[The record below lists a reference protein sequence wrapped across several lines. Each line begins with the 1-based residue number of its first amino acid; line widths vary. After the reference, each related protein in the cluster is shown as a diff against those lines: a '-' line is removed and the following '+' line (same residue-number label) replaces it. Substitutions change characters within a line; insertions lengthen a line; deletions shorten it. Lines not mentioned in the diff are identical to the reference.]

1 MRSTIIRAIGLLLVL
16 AAAGLRAESLPGEI
30 RIIVPVTAG
39 SSLDARARVIAEA
52 IGARLKQRVLVENRP
67 GAGGTLAALA
77 VARSRRDGSMLLF
90 SNNSLL
96 ISPHIYP
103 NTGYDAVKD
112 FAPIA
117 QAYVS
122 GLVLVAHSDLDVGTI
137 GDLVALVRRSA
148 QPPGYASSGTGGLPH
163 LGMEVLKQVAGIGML
178 HIPYRG
184 DAQALADVLA
194 GRVPL
199 MMSGYVVAQPHIKS
213 GRLRA
218 LAVTSRQRAAIF
230 PEVPTIVESGYP
242 AFALDTWAGF
252 FAPAGTPPGV
262 IEKLNREIG
271 AAVGTPPVQAH
282 FVATGAEAVFTSS
295 AVFGAYVREE
305 WETYGRLIRKLKLTP
320 E

>member
-1 MRSTIIRAIGLLLVL
+1 MNQTIRCAVGLLML
-16 AAAGLRAESLPGEI
+16 AVVPLRAQTLPGEI

-39 SSLDARARVIAEA
+39 SSLDARARVIADA
-52 IGARLKQRVLVENRP
+52 IGVRLKQRVLVENRP
-67 GAGGTLAALA
+67 GAGGTLAALS
-77 VARSRRDGSMLLF
+77 VAKSRPNGSVLLF

-103 NTGYDAVKD
+103 NTGYDPVKD
-112 FAPIA
+112 FIPIA

-122 GLVLVAHSDLDVGTI
+122 GMVLVAHADLGVGTVRE
-137 GDLVALVRRSA
+137 LVALARSGA

-163 LGMEVLKQVAGIGML
+163 LGMEVFKQVAGIEML

-194 GRVPL
+194 GRVPV

-230 PEVPTIVESGYP
+230 PEVPTIVQSGYP

-252 FAPAGTPPGV
+252 FAPSGTPRGV
-262 IEKLNREIG
+262 IDKLNGEIN
-271 AAVGTPPVQAH
+271 AAIDTPPVQTH
-282 FVATGAEAVFTSS
+282 FEATGAETVIAST
-295 AVFGAYVREE
+295 AAFGAYVRQE
-305 WETYGRLIRKLKLTP
+305 WETYGRLIGKLKLTP

>member
-1 MRSTIIRAIGLLLVL
+1 MRPIKTCTIGMLLL
-16 AAAGLRAESLPGEI
+16 AATCLRAETLPGEI

-39 SSLDARARVIAEA
+39 SSLDARARVIADA
-52 IGARLKQRVLVENRP
+52 IGLRLRQRVLVENRP

-77 VARSRRDGSMLLF
+77 VARSRPDGSMLLF

-103 NTGYDAVKD
+103 NTGYDPVKD
-112 FAPIA
+112 FAPVA

-122 GLVLVAHSDLDVGTI
+122 GMVLVAHSDLQVGTV
-137 GDLVALVRRSA
+137 GELAALARKSA

-163 LGMEVLKQVAGIGML
+163 LGMEVFKQVAGIGML

-194 GRVPL
+194 GRVPV
-199 MMSGYVVAQPHIKS
+199 MMSGYVVAQPHIRT

-262 IEKLNREIG
+262 IDKLNREVG
-271 AAVGTPPVQAH
+271 AAIDTPTVQAH

-305 WETYGRLIRKLKLTP
+305 WETYGRLIRKLRLTP